1 MLVYSSD
8 SRNGSGGGKTANVS
22 FWVDLSAAMEL
33 LSCLRR
39 DTWCSLSERR
49 ARAERVSR
57 GKRNL
62 CSCCFCYYYHL
73 LVKAFILFIEKL
85 GHT

>member
-1 MLVYSSD
+1 MQVYSSD
-8 SRNGSGGGKTANVS
+8 SRNGGGGGKTANFS
-22 FWVDLSAAMEL
+22 FWVDLSSAMEL

-62 CSCCFCYYYHL
+62 CSCCICYYYHL
-73 LVKAFILFIEKL
+73 LVKAVILFIEEL